1 MRPDLA
7 IEKYK
12 SHRDIKTI
20 YGGIYR
26 GILGCYNLGRNK
38 KAERKE
44 LKLLRKGK
52 MRSVLSWL

>member
-1 MRPDLA
+1 MRLHLA

-26 GILGCYNLGRNK
+26 GILGCYNLDRNK

-44 LKLLRKGK
+44 LKLL
-52 MRSVLSWL
+52 